1 MAHPP
6 PTGACKRRILKPFQT
21 YEDRAICFKPE
32 ALPLNLD
39 DRGYVTVVPGATH
52 HSILT
57 ADYAP
62 AVVKGIDFVVRAA
75 LQAEPERPHPP
86 VFEGQTVTA
95 TQDAGRAAG
104 LVLAIT

>member
-1 MAHPP
+1 
-6 PTGACKRRILKPFQT
+6 
-21 YEDRAICFKPE
+21 
-32 ALPLNLD
+32 
-39 DRGYVTVVPGATH
+39 
-52 HSILT
+52 
-57 ADYAP
+57 
-62 AVVKGIDFVVRAA
+62 VVKGIDFVVRAA